1 MPPHFIL
8 GKYAEELKINANI
21 LVQTFYNSIIHQAY
35 IIGEE
40 FMDDILVED
49 STQSQLT
56 FGSTSPRVDTWDN
69 GTVLVHTYSHMDYD
83 LDPLDFNNH
92 LSAK

>member
-1 MPPHFIL
+1 ML
-8 GKYAEELKINANI
+8 NNKL
-21 LVQTFYNSIIHQAY
+21 QTFYNNNIHQAY

-40 FMDDILVED
+40 FMENILIQD

-56 FGSTSPRVDTWDN
+56 FGSTSPRVETWGN
-69 GTVLVHTYSHMDYD
+69 GTVLVQTFSHMDYD

>member
-1 MPPHFIL
+1 MITFYL
-8 GKYAEELKINANI
+8 
-21 LVQTFYNSIIHQAY
+21 QTFYNNIIHQAF

-40 FMDDILVED
+40 FMENILIQD

-56 FGSTSPRVDTWDN
+56 FGSTTPSVTQAN
-69 GTVLVHTYSHMDYD
+69 GTVLVQTFSHMDYD

>member
-1 MPPHFIL
+1 ML
-8 GKYAEELKINANI
+8 
-21 LVQTFYNSIIHQAY
+21 TFYKHSIISNNIHQAY

-40 FMDDILVED
+40 FMENILIQD

-56 FGSTSPRVDTWDN
+56 FGSTSPRVETWGN
-69 GTVLVHTYSHMDYD
+69 GTVLVQTFSHMDYD
-83 LDPLDFNNH
+83 IDPLDFNNH

>member
-1 MPPHFIL
+1 ML
-8 GKYAEELKINANI
+8 
-21 LVQTFYNSIIHQAY
+21 TFYKHSIISNNIHQAY

-40 FMDDILVED
+40 FMENILIQD

-56 FGSTSPRVDTWDN
+56 FGSTTPSVTQAN
-69 GTVLVHTYSHMDYD
+69 GTVLVQTFSHMDYD